1 MANTDYTYDE
11 VLAGK
16 GQFKKDTS
24 HVSMSVKRM
33 QMKLYRLQYSIG
45 EPDGINSDLFA
56 TS

>member
-24 HVSMSVKRM
+24 HVSMSVKRFYDI
-33 QMKLYRLQYSIG
+33 YRTDKFY
-45 EPDGINSDLFA
+45 F
-56 TS
+56 

>member
-24 HVSMSVKRM
+24 DVSMSVKRM
-33 QMKLYRLQYSIG
+33 QMKLYRLQYI
-45 EPDGINSDLFA
+45 
-56 TS
+56 

>member
-33 QMKLYRLQYSIG
+33 QMKLYRLQYS
-45 EPDGINSDLFA
+45 DM
-56 TS
+56 